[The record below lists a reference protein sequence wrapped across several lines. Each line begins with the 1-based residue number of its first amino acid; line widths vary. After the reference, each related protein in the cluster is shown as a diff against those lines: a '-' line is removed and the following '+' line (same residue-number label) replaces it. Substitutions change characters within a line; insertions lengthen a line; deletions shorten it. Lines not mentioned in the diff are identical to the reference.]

1 LLEKLRKDAVLTQ
14 QDLSVSAEV
23 SRKSINTIENDIYIT
38 STVLALKISKTVGC
52 KGEDLFEQPQL

>member
-14 QDLSVSAEV
+14 QDLLVSAEV